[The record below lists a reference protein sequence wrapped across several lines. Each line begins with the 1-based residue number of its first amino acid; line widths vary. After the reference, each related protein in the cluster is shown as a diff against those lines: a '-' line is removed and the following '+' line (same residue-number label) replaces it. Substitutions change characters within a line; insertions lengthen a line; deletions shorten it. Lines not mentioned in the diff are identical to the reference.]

1 MSKLKS
7 RIITKIQDFRTL
19 CVPSYKGRSTLE
31 QKVPKITVRWRLKYR
46 NSHKC
51 KQIAEICKQTV
62 EICKQTAVKNVNKQL
77 SKCK

>member
-31 QKVPKITVRWRLKYR
+31 QKVPKITVRWRLSIKIAEMCIK
-46 NSHKC
+46 NGSQKC
-51 KQIAEICKQTV
+51 KQIADM
-62 EICKQTAVKNVNKQL
+62 
-77 SKCK
+77 